1 MRLREMH
8 CVRQMSFLRKKP
20 TPEAEVSGQHR
31 VRIQMQLHSYPTASF
46 ELPVDIYKTPVGSI
60 VSAASLN
67 LRNQAQASGVLLE
80 GDLCANIEPFVVNS
94 SAVQG

>member
-8 CVRQMSFLRKKP
+8 CVRQMSFLRKKS
-20 TPEAEVSGQHR
+20 TPEAEVGGQHR
-31 VRIQMQLHSYPTASF
+31 IRIQMQLHSYPTASF

-60 VSAASLN
+60 VSAAAVN